1 MRYVLDTNI
10 LIHAIRKS
18 EIFVQIN
25 QKYALFS
32 GDHDLLISAVSIG
45 ELESFALQ
53 NQWGQKR
60 MNDMTA
66 LLTELKPISVSANRS
81 LIRTYAE
88 IDAFSQGKHPTLTL
102 NNSARNMGKNDLW
115 IATTAAIHEAMLL
128 STDADFTHLDA
139 IFFYFD
145 QIEAN

>member
-10 LIHAIRKS
+10 LIHSAKKTPLF
-18 EIFVQIN
+18 EQFN

-32 GDHDLLISAVSIG
+32 GNHELLISAVSIG

-60 MNDMTA
+60 LDDINS
-66 LLTELKPISVSANRS
+66 LILKLISIPVNTNRP

-88 IDAFSQGKHPTLTL
+88 IDAFSQGRHPTLQL

-115 IATTAAIHEAMLL
+115 IATTAAVHEATLL
-128 STDADFTHLDA
+128 STDADFTHLDNV
-139 IFFYFD
+139 FFYFE
-145 QIEAN
+145 QIF

>member
-18 EIFVQIN
+18 VIFEQIN
-25 QKYALFS
+25 QKYALFN
-32 GDHDLLISAVSIG
+32 GKHELLISAVSIG

-60 MNDMTA
+60 MNDMAT
-66 LLTELKPISVSANRS
+66 LLMELKPISVSVNRP

-102 NNSARNMGKNDLW
+102 PNSARNMGKNDLW
-115 IATTAAIHEAMLL
+115 IATTAAIHEATLL

-139 IFFYFD
+139 VFFYFD
-145 QIEAN
+145 QISAN